1 MTFNNNNNY
10 NYNNNKLIIL
20 YLKIV
25 LNIKLYHLHT
35 PMELPQQQEH
45 KHTEH
50 TEDYIKQLTPF
61 EESAYKIAKSH
72 LGTSFNLKKSN
83 GYLKWIGKK

>member
-1 MTFNNNNNY
+1 
-10 NYNNNKLIIL
+10 
-20 YLKIV
+20 
-25 LNIKLYHLHT
+25 
-35 PMELPQQQEH
+35 MEPPQQQEH

-50 TEDYIKQLTPF
+50 TEDKQLTPF

>member
-1 MTFNNNNNY
+1 M
-10 NYNNNKLIIL
+10 IIL
-20 YLKIV
+20 CLKIV

-45 KHTEH
+45 KHTE
-50 TEDYIKQLTPF
+50 EDYIKQLTPF

>member
-1 MTFNNNNNY
+1 MIKKNI
-10 NYNNNKLIIL
+10 NNKLIIL
-20 YLKIV
+20 CLKIV

-35 PMELPQQQEH
+35 PMESPQQQEY
-45 KHTEH
+45 

>member
-1 MTFNNNNNY
+1 
-10 NYNNNKLIIL
+10 
-20 YLKIV
+20 
-25 LNIKLYHLHT
+25 
-35 PMELPQQQEH
+35 MESSPQQQEY
-45 KHTEH
+45 
-50 TEDYIKQLTPF
+50 TEDYIKQLTSF